1 MAKYVNSPE
10 SEIYHKSNELYGI
23 FFAKKSIVKEDRCFL
38 VEGYTDV
45 ISMHQNGIENVVASS
60 GTSLTPGQIRMIHR
74 FTDNVTVIY
83 DGDAAGIKASL
94 RGIDLLLEEGLNI
107 KVLLLPDGEDPDSF
121 AQKHNSADF
130 IAFVEKN
137 SVDFIRFKTGILL
150 EDAGNDPVKR
160 AGLII
165 DIVKSIAIIPNQVIR
180 AEYVKECSMLLQVDE
195 AMLYHEINKLKKA
208 EQGKAQTNT
217 PQPQAQA
224 EQPDNAAQA
233 PLSQTP
239 QTGIY
244 VQEERSI
251 LQTLI
256 RYGKMDMQH
265 PDLKKQAPEPIIT
278 ADFIYEEINRDGISF
293 STPVHQQILKEYE
306 THYQEA
312 DFNAEKHFLYHPNP
326 AIAQLTADLITEKYT
341 LSKIHAKI
349 KEVKTDADKLHELV
363 PRVMYE
369 FKNRLVL
376 DMIKEKLFL
385 LKEASETKNYTLA
398 DEIMQELKMLDEVKQ
413 KLAKE
418 LGTRVIT
425 KF

>member
-1 MAKYVNSPE
+1 
-10 SEIYHKSNELYGI
+10 
-23 FFAKKSIVKEDRCFL
+23 
-38 VEGYTDV
+38 
-45 ISMHQNGIENVVASS
+45 
-60 GTSLTPGQIRMIHR
+60 
-74 FTDNVTVIY
+74 
-83 DGDAAGIKASL
+83 
-94 RGIDLLLEEGLNI
+94 LLEEGLNI

-130 IAFVEKN
+130 IAFVEKS
-137 SVDFIRFKTGILL
+137 SVDFIRFKTSILL

-208 EQGKAQTNT
+208 EQGKVQTNT

-256 RYGKMDMQH
+256 RYGKMDM
-265 PDLKKQAPEPIIT
+265 
-278 ADFIYEEINRDGISF
+278 
-293 STPVHQQILKEYE
+293 
-306 THYQEA
+306 
-312 DFNAEKHFLYHPNP
+312 
-326 AIAQLTADLITEKYT
+326 
-341 LSKIHAKI
+341 
-349 KEVKTDADKLHELV
+349 
-363 PRVMYE
+363 
-369 FKNRLVL
+369 
-376 DMIKEKLFL
+376 
-385 LKEASETKNYTLA
+385 
-398 DEIMQELKMLDEVKQ
+398 
-413 KLAKE
+413 
-418 LGTRVIT
+418 
-425 KF
+425 